1 MMIAAFV
8 LGITLLIF
16 SLGKSPVFRI
26 DRAGVAIIGAT
37 LIIATGILTFNQ
49 ATQSIDFRTIV
60 LLFSMM
66 IVTANLKLA
75 GFFQLIGNT
84 LLKTGK
90 NKKQL
95 LLIVIFLSGLLSAF
109 LINDI
114 VCLLF
119 TPIVILICKRAGLN
133 PIPYVISVAT
143 ASNIGS
149 AGTLIGNPQN
159 ILIGSLSK
167 MPFLSYFGIAFPLA
181 VLGLV
186 INYFFIVL
194 LFRKD
199 LQGELSMC
207 QPLEGIYHR
216 YLVGKSL
223 LTMVGIAIGFL
234 AGVDT
239 VVIASLGAGYLLITR
254 RLKPNKVY
262 AGIDFNLLVI
272 FTGLFVIIGGVEHSG
287 LINWLIN
294 KLRFVNFKQFLVFNI
309 LTVVLSN
316 IFSNVPAV
324 LLLKYFIPAG
334 TGKLWWA
341 GMAVFSTFAGSLTL
355 TGSIANLIV
364 VEIAKHEGVKLSF
377 YDYLKVG
384 FPLTILLIMI
394 SLIYFGAFGHSHNFA
409 F

>member
-1 MMIAAFV
+1 MIIAAIV
-8 LGITLLIF
+8 LGVTLLVF
-16 SLGKSPVFRI
+16 TLGKSPVFRI

-37 LIIATGILTFNQ
+37 VIIATGILSFNQ
-49 ATQSIDFRTIV
+49 ATQTIDYRTIV

-75 GFFQLIGNT
+75 GFFQVVGNF
-84 LLKTGK
+84 LLKVGK
-90 NKKQL
+90 SKKRL
-95 LLIVIFLSGLLSAF
+95 LLVVILLSGLLSAF
-109 LINDI
+109 FINDI

-119 TPIVILICKRAGLN
+119 TPIVIIICKRAGLN

-167 MPFLSYFGIAFPLA
+167 MPFLVYLKVAFPLA
-181 VLGLV
+181 LVGLLM
-186 INYFFIVL
+186 NYFLITL
-194 LFRKD
+194 LFRKE
-199 LQGELSMC
+199 LQGELQTC
-207 QPLEGIYHR
+207 EPPKGLCHN
-216 YLVGKSL
+216 YLIGKSL
-223 LTMVGIAIGFL
+223 VTMGFIAIGFL
-234 AGVDT
+234 AGVDSVI
-239 VVIASLGAGYLLITR
+239 VVSLGAGYLLFTR

-262 AGIDFNLLVI
+262 TSIDFNLLVI
-272 FTGLFVIIGGVEHSG
+272 FIGLFVIIGGVEHSG
-287 LINWLIN
+287 LMNWMIHQLD
-294 KLRFVNFKQFLVFNI
+294 FVNFKQFSVFSI

-334 TGKLWWA
+334 VNQFWWA
-341 GMAVFSTFAGSLTL
+341 GMAVFSTFAGNLTL

-364 VEIAKHEGVKLSF
+364 VEIAKREGVKVSF

-384 FPLTILLIMI
+384 FPLTILLIFI
-394 SLIYFGAFGHSHNFA
+394 SLIYFGVFFRV
-409 F
+409 